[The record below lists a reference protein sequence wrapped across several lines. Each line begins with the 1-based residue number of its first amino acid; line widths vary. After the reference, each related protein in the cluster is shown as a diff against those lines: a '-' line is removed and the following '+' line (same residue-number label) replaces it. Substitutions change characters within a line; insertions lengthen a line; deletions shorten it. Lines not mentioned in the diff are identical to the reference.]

1 MSILRLTAHANS
13 GHRPW
18 LAQITGTHEKFV
30 FARRFLRG
38 DESGLTKLGRTGDI
52 VWEVDEAG
60 LYEIGGSKRD
70 NRYLAVLEEAGELV
84 QRVIREPLVR
94 RVAERMTA
102 GEGFEDAWAA
112 S

>member
-1 MSILRLTAHANS
+1 MGTLRVSAHASS

-18 LAQITGTHEKFV
+18 LARITGTHEKFV
-30 FARRFLRG
+30 FARLFLRG
-38 DESGLTKLGRTGDI
+38 DESALTRLGRTGEV

-60 LYEIGGSKRD
+60 LYEIGGCKRG
-70 NRYLAVLEEAGELV
+70 NGFLAIVEENGELV
-84 QRVIREPLVR
+84 QRVVREPLVKR
-94 RVAERMTA
+94 LAQRMDG